1 MDALEA
7 LHSRSSVP
15 RLSEP
20 LPSPQMLENI
30 YKAAFRA
37 ADHAVLRPWRF
48 LLIKGDSR
56 IRLGDLFVDAGLA
69 NDASL
74 GSNAQE
80 KLRRKPKS
88 LHQFYSV
95 LKRHWRV
102 SKKIVKMIVLV
113 AQL

>member
-37 ADHAVLRPWRF
+37 ADHAVLRPRRF

-80 KLRRKPKS
+80 KLRRKPMRAPPKYP
-88 LHQFYSV
+88 LYNIDMV
-95 LKRHWRV
+95 
-102 SKKIVKMIVLV
+102 
-113 AQL
+113 